1 MLRRGFGEC
10 LFVLVIGVVVLGQL
24 LLNGLNPL
32 NQQLHLRLW
41 RLPRLRSRNGRKV
54 FQLVGVGAGQ
64 VQRQLGAGGAD
75 QFVKH
80 AGRQNDGLQCVAH
93 LAAQRPG
100 AGGRQTDGHTRLGNQ
115 GKPQKIANL
124 FVLLR
129 HKAAQER
136 TGILAHD
143 THQKIEDT
151 DHHQRRCAD
160 ALGVVNQ
167 RIQIKVQPGTHEEQ
181 QQNGGAEIVELLEQ
195 PLVVGEVYVDHAHG
209 HAPQQRGNVQH
220 GADAAEGEQQG
231 DGDDEPVIRGA
242 LVEQQL
248 QEEAEAS
255 AQQEHQR
262 VDGQRLEDSAGME
275 RAGGRSQ
282 RYGNGDAVGHQS
294 NHIVQ
299 RHHLQ
304 QGVHKVALGV
314 GLADGHNG
322 GGRCGSRSQG
332 GKDDGEIQFQSQHE
346 EGDDKHQ
353 HRGED
358 RLKHRDDHDLPA
370 AFFQR
375 VEFEE
380 FAGAEGDKGQRD
392 IGDEIHAA
400 DHVSRHQIQAVGADE
415 DARHDVRRDI
425 GQPHPLGDTGS
436 REAADQHERDGNDN
450 HGDGIRN
457 VQLFVKWSQ
466 QGTTLLSI

>member
-1 MLRRGFGEC
+1 M
-10 LFVLVIGVVVLGQL
+10 
-24 LLNGLNPL
+24 
-32 NQQLHLRLW
+32 
-41 RLPRLRSRNGRKV
+41 
-54 FQLVGVGAGQ
+54 
-64 VQRQLGAGGAD
+64 
-75 QFVKH
+75 
-80 AGRQNDGLQCVAH
+80 
-93 LAAQRPG
+93 
-100 AGGRQTDGHTRLGNQ
+100 
-115 GKPQKIANL
+115 
-124 FVLLR
+124 
-129 HKAAQER
+129 
-136 TGILAHD
+136 
-143 THQKIEDT
+143 
-151 DHHQRRCAD
+151 
-160 ALGVVNQ
+160 
-167 RIQIKVQPGTHEEQ
+167 
-181 QQNGGAEIVELLEQ
+181 
-195 PLVVGEVYVDHAHG
+195 
-209 HAPQQRGNVQH
+209 
-220 GADAAEGEQQG
+220 
-231 DGDDEPVIRGA
+231 
-242 LVEQQL
+242 EQQL
-248 QEEAEAS
+248 QEEAEAP
-255 AQQEHQR
+255 AQQKHQR

-304 QGVHKVALGV
+304 KGVHEVALGV

-322 GGRCGSRSQG
+322 GGRCCGRSQG
-332 GKDDGEIQFQSQHE
+332 GKDDGEIQLQSQHE
-346 EGDDKHQ
+346 KGDDKHQ

-358 RLKHRDDHDLPA
+358 RLKNRDDHDLCA

-380 FAGAEGDKGQRD
+380 FAGAERDKGQRD
-392 IGDEIHAA
+392 IGDEIHAV